1 MKNVNQ
7 TSSYQFRK
15 TMFLC
20 NKVFD
25 YVNIHIILIC
35 LFSLFTSQSVL
46 ANNERKVKSIVIREI
61 DTFSIPEEIA
71 IRSLMVTEIGEM
83 YDETLFEKD
92 LATIVRYYKN
102 KGYIYARIDSMEN
115 TVKLVGNEI
124 HIGIIIDKGVIGEIT
139 LEGNQKTNDKVILQ
153 ELLFK
158 TGSFYTKDNVEESE
172 RILHEKAYISAA
184 KIESQWDAELEY
196 VKIHVTVAED
206 WSITGAFDPSL
217 GSESSTFLLKL
228 QETNLNGSG
237 HGTQLQYER
246 KSEIGERTRSFL
258 KLRYQMPR
266 LFRSYW
272 NFDGEYIQKREGDS
286 WIVQLERPQY
296 SLKSRW
302 STKFSLLEGVD
313 EVRWYDAG
321 ERTAIFHRNY
331 QNSYGEIMRYFGER
345 HQQIYT
351 GLWMSSLF
359 TKHETIELSNDSRA
373 MPLDRNIKRV
383 GITVGRK
390 RVYHRQTRFLKEMG
404 PAEYFNTG
412 ADYSVSLGYASPWFG
427 SERSE
432 SIGGI
437 SVRSGWTIGNRF
449 LSETFLGVRS
459 IFTNQFERSILQ
471 AKSTLFFRDTFKSGD
486 DIYTVAKG
494 FRKNGLFEFHHTF
507 VVQFKTEMQF
517 GLSGESQVILG
528 SYSGLRG
535 YDYRQF
541 SGEKMMLLRL
551 ESRTVFGGAVFEKI
565 NDAIAAIATF
575 CAKPFVDNPIRLGL
589 VLGTTIFADTGYIW
603 NGQHTFDI
611 REPKRSVGIELRGGF
626 SRVSNTGIF
635 RIELAFPLDPPFS
648 LSIKPKIEYG
658 FLRAF

>member
-1 MKNVNQ
+1 MKNVNLY
-7 TSSYQFRK
+7 SSFHLRK
-15 TMFLC
+15 TKILL
-20 NKVFD
+20 NKVSVSINF
-25 YVNIHIILIC
+25 HIILLC
-35 LFSLFTSQSVL
+35 LFSIFTGQSIS
-46 ANNERKVKSIVIREI
+46 ANEERTVKSIVIREK
-61 DTFSIPEEIA
+61 DSFSAPDEMA
-71 IRSLMVTEIGEM
+71 INRLMLTRIGEM

-102 KGYIYARIDSMEN
+102 KGFIYARIDNKED

-124 HIGIIIDKGVIGEIT
+124 HIGIIIDKGIIGEIT

-158 TGSFYTKDNVEESE
+158 TGSFYTKDDVKESE

-184 KIESQWDAELEY
+184 NIESQWIAEMEY
-196 VKIHVTVAED
+196 VKIHVIVAED
-206 WSITGAFDPSL
+206 WSITGAIDPAL
-217 GSESSTFLLKL
+217 GSESSTFLLKI

-237 HGTQLQYER
+237 HGTQLRYER
-246 KSEIGERTRSFL
+246 KSETGEQTRSFL

-266 LFRSYW
+266 LFKSYW

-345 HQQIYT
+345 HQQVYSGI
-351 GLWMSSLF
+351 WIRSLF
-359 TKHETIELSNDSRA
+359 TRHETLEMSDNSRA

-383 GITVGRK
+383 GFTIGRK

-404 PAEYFNTG
+404 PTEYFNTG
-412 ADYSVSLGYASPWFG
+412 ADYSASIGYASPWFG

-437 SVRSGWTIGNRF
+437 SVRSGWTIGDRF
-449 LSETFLGVRS
+449 LSETLIGISS

-494 FRKNGLFEFHHTF
+494 YRKNGLFEFHHTF

-551 ESRTVFGGAVFEKI
+551 ESRTVFGGAISEKI
-565 NDAIAAIATF
+565 DDAVAAIATF

-589 VLGTTIFADTGYIW
+589 VLGTTVFADTGYIW

-611 REPKRSVGIELRGGF
+611 SEPKRSVGIELRGGF

-635 RIELAFPLDPPFS
+635 RIELAFPLDPPYS
-648 LSIKPKIEYG
+648 PSIKPKFEYG
-658 FLRAF
+658 FLRTF